1 MWCVNGDGPG
11 PAPSPSVDQSDPRC
25 VNTRFYA
32 TAPLSSSW
40 SRFTDPSLTP
50 SPTDAMSLR
59 VLEIIFFLYFASHVP
74 ITLCIDLQAL
84 LPGQVYPQPL
94 RDLLRWYAERFKDPM
109 MLDPPPW
116 FRSFIVC
123 EALLQT
129 PFFPVAAYAFLREAE
144 GATGEPGSSS
154 SSLSPQ
160 RVHLTEPVAPPSVTG
175 SPCQTGR
182 GSGGVLL
189 LVSGPGTAQTPP
201 LMDLSRNNTGQSN
214 LIQVPGGCRWIRT
227 PAIIYSTH
235 VATTLVPILAH
246 ILFHQFPTAP
256 HPGPQTLQERWL
268 LVSIYAPYLLVPVL
282 ILLTMLLSSTYSSA
296 PRSGPTRTNPRSGRR
311 RLTLSRAEGSCIK
324 AELGSQCQCCLS
336 VKSPRPEETELDSYL
351 TLHRSYYP
359 GRTVCGR
366 GGRPQLLPVLTLAAT
381 AAPTEEDE
389 PLLFPLRCLHGHV
402 PQARHHVDRASAR
415 VVRCA
420 REPPRR
426 AAVQLGQRPT
436 AGTEKPRQP
445 VKKQQ
450 QDRLDYLPQREESS
464 IRGHPPLRSTPQE
477 QQHPRQPVTMET
489 VGDFE
494 YSRKDLVGHGAF
506 AVVFKGR
513 HRKKTDWEVAIKC
526 INKKNLSKSQILL
539 GKEIKIL
546 KELQH
551 ENIVALYD
559 VQETPNSVFL
569 VMEYCNGG
577 DLADYLQAKGTL
589 REETLK
595 VFLQQIAAA
604 MRILNSKGII
614 HRDLKPQN
622 ILLSYTG
629 RKKSNISGIRIKI
642 ADFGFARYLQ
652 SNMMAATLCGSPM
665 YMAPEVIM
673 SQNYDAKADLWSI
686 GTVIYQCLV
695 GKPPFQANSPQDLRM
710 FYEKNKNLQPIIPR
724 ETSPQLSDLL
734 LGLLQ
739 RNQKDRMDFDT
750 FFSHPFLEPS
760 ATIKKSCPVPVPS
773 ASNTVTDCSCG
784 SSPCIR
790 YNSPPVSLQ
799 GARPSGELYGGPE
812 GPKAKVTSHSFR
824 AVCDTA
830 AEEEEEEEEEEV
842 QGEFCSL
849 PDMQTLAE
857 DGLSSPPLGPP
868 NFLQLSKES
877 AGSTSSKNSS
887 CDTDDFVLVPHIST
901 DSSHTAQLC
910 TCHWLAP
917 PPQEDGLEADWL
929 KLVPELSSEVN
940 KELRLRRLASTG
952 LLLDSRCPAAS
963 SPPSDCSLLL
973 PSPLPPG
980 PSRQQQPTPGQTPM
994 VSPRAETT
1002 PIPVPT
1008 QVRNYQRI
1016 KQNLSSS
1023 PTTTL
1028 YSSPRSGTV
1037 RRSNTSPMG
1046 FPKVGSGSPSSAD
1059 VPQTVGRRL
1068 STGSSRPYS
1077 PSPLVGTIPE
1087 QLGHCC
1093 CHLQGHEPRSRSSS
1107 GGSPVPSSQLLG
1119 ARLQSAP
1126 TLTEVYQTRQ
1136 KLHKQLSDPVQPS
1149 SSCSHSPQLGR
1160 PANLGSSPT
1169 KLLGSSPRTSDWLQK
1184 SPLPTIIGSPT
1195 KIISAPFKIPKTQ
1208 ASCNLM
1214 ALADSPAPSKML
1226 ADVRDVCAHHCSPY
1240 IGGRP
1245 AAPEASRTFGRSVS
1259 TGRLS
1264 EQPIRITLGGQ
1275 TNQGSTESL
1284 NTERP
1289 MDTAPAGPSGLAPG
1303 GSASPRTVMF
1313 TVGSPPSS
1321 STPPTCSHLCTR
1333 PRTTSVGSNSS
1344 AGSLCSTS
1352 GRNYVGSPP
1361 GMAMGSSPPGGF
1373 GGGQLVPGSDGAPSS
1388 LRYTPLVLDLALDL
1402 FLVLVMDLVLV
1413 LVLAL
1418 VMDLDLVLVLALVM
1432 DLDLVLVMVLVLA
1445 LALDLFLV
1453 LVMDLVLV
1461 LALVMD
1467 LDLVLVLVM
1476 VLVLAL
1482 ALVLFLVLVMDLV
1495 LREHTDTLMHLRMML
1510 SFTDCVLEMAAVRAG
1525 GADLGVSA
1533 ASLYPPRT
1541 VWWWIRSASSV
1552 KSGGKQVE
1560 QLVLY
1565 MKAAQ
1570 LLASSLHLAKAQI
1583 KSAKLNPSTAV
1594 KQGETHLHLSLLCT
1608 HCTCDLTHLTSSPC
1622 CSSSSSSPC
1631 SSSSSSSSVVKNLND
1646 RYKSCISLCRRLTDK
1661 LNHFFSD
1668 KQRFVDEI
1676 NSVTAE
1682 KLIYNHAVEMV
1693 QSAAL
1698 DEMFKQTE
1706 DIAYRYSKAAML
1718 LDGLSKILQ
1727 DPTDIENVVKY
1738 KASVDRRISAL
1749 CYCTVTLYE

>member
-1 MWCVNGDGPG
+1 
-11 PAPSPSVDQSDPRC
+11 
-25 VNTRFYA
+25 
-32 TAPLSSSW
+32 
-40 SRFTDPSLTP
+40 
-50 SPTDAMSLR
+50 
-59 VLEIIFFLYFASHVP
+59 
-74 ITLCIDLQAL
+74 
-84 LPGQVYPQPL
+84 
-94 RDLLRWYAERFKDPM
+94 
-109 MLDPPPW
+109 
-116 FRSFIVC
+116 
-123 EALLQT
+123 
-129 PFFPVAAYAFLREAE
+129 
-144 GATGEPGSSS
+144 
-154 SSLSPQ
+154 
-160 RVHLTEPVAPPSVTG
+160 
-175 SPCQTGR
+175 
-182 GSGGVLL
+182 
-189 LVSGPGTAQTPP
+189 
-201 LMDLSRNNTGQSN
+201 
-214 LIQVPGGCRWIRT
+214 
-227 PAIIYSTH
+227 
-235 VATTLVPILAH
+235 
-246 ILFHQFPTAP
+246 
-256 HPGPQTLQERWL
+256 
-268 LVSIYAPYLLVPVL
+268 
-282 ILLTMLLSSTYSSA
+282 
-296 PRSGPTRTNPRSGRR
+296 
-311 RLTLSRAEGSCIK
+311 
-324 AELGSQCQCCLS
+324 
-336 VKSPRPEETELDSYL
+336 
-351 TLHRSYYP
+351 
-359 GRTVCGR
+359 
-366 GGRPQLLPVLTLAAT
+366 
-381 AAPTEEDE
+381 
-389 PLLFPLRCLHGHV
+389 
-402 PQARHHVDRASAR
+402 
-415 VVRCA
+415 
-420 REPPRR
+420 
-426 AAVQLGQRPT
+426 
-436 AGTEKPRQP
+436 
-445 VKKQQ
+445 
-450 QDRLDYLPQREESS
+450 
-464 IRGHPPLRSTPQE
+464 
-477 QQHPRQPVTMET
+477 MET

-546 KELQH
+546 K
-551 ENIVALYD
+551 
-559 VQETPNSVFL
+559 
-569 VMEYCNGG
+569 YCNGG

-622 ILLSYTG
+622 ILLSYSG

-760 ATIKKSCPVPVPS
+760 STIKKSCPVPVPS

-790 YNSPPVSLQ
+790 YNSPP
-799 GARPSGELYGGPE
+799 
-812 GPKAKVTSHSFR
+812 
-824 AVCDTA
+824 
-830 AEEEEEEEEEEV
+830 
-842 QGEFCSL
+842 SL

-901 DSSHTAQLC
+901 DSC
-910 TCHWLAP
+910 
-917 PPQEDGLEADWL
+917 E
-929 KLVPELSSEVN
+929 
-940 KELRLRRLASTG
+940 
-952 LLLDSRCPAAS
+952 
-963 SPPSDCSLLL
+963 
-973 PSPLPPG
+973 
-980 PSRQQQPTPGQTPM
+980 
-994 VSPRAETT
+994 
-1002 PIPVPT
+1002 
-1008 QVRNYQRI
+1008 
-1016 KQNLSSS
+1016 
-1023 PTTTL
+1023 
-1028 YSSPRSGTV
+1028 SGTV

-1046 FPKVGSGSPSSAD
+1046 FPKVGSGSPISAD
-1059 VPQTVGRRL
+1059 IPQTVGRRL

-1077 PSPLVGTIPE
+1077 PSPLGTNFRLWNRP
-1087 QLGHCC
+1087 
-1093 CHLQGHEPRSRSSS
+1093 S
-1107 GGSPVPSSQLLG
+1107 GSPVPSSQLLG
-1119 ARLQSAP
+1119 ARLHSAP

-1195 KIISAPFKIPKTQ
+1195 KITSAPFKIPKTQ

-1214 ALADSPAPSKML
+1214 ALADSPVPTKTL

-1240 IGGRP
+1240 AGGFFLVWP
-1245 AAPEASRTFGRSVS
+1245 LRSVS

-1275 TNQGSTESL
+1275 AYQGSTDSL

-1289 MDTAPAGPSGLAPG
+1289 MDTAPAGPVGLPQGA
-1303 GSASPRTVMF
+1303 SASPRTVLF
-1313 TVGSPPSS
+1313 TVGSPPNS
-1321 STPPTCSHLCTR
+1321 STPPTCSHPL
-1333 PRTTSVGSNSS
+1333 GSNSS
-1344 AGSLCSTS
+1344 A
-1352 GRNYVGSPP
+1352 
-1361 GMAMGSSPPGGF
+1361 GGF
-1373 GGGQLVPGSDGAPSS
+1373 GGGQLVPGADGAPSS
-1388 LRYTPLVLDLALDL
+1388 LRYVPYGTSPPSLEGFITFEAPELPEETL
-1402 FLVLVMDLVLV
+1402 ME
-1413 LVLAL
+1413 
-1418 VMDLDLVLVLALVM
+1418 
-1432 DLDLVLVMVLVLA
+1432 
-1445 LALDLFLV
+1445 
-1453 LVMDLVLV
+1453 
-1461 LALVMD
+1461 
-1467 LDLVLVLVM
+1467 
-1476 VLVLAL
+1476 
-1482 ALVLFLVLVMDLV
+1482 
-1495 LREHTDTLMHLRMML
+1495 REHTDTLMHLRMML
-1510 SFTDCVLEMAAVRAG
+1510 SFTDCVLEMAAVRASG
-1525 GADLGVSA
+1525 TELGASA
-1533 ASLYPPRT
+1533 ASLYPPQD
-1541 VWWWIRSASSV
+1541 SV
-1552 KSGGKQVE
+1552 VVDQISQLSKEWGQVE

-1570 LLASSLHLAKAQI
+1570 LLASSLHLAKAEI
-1583 KSAKLNPSTAV
+1583 KAAKLNPSTAV
-1594 KQGETHLHLSLLCT
+1594 KQ
-1608 HCTCDLTHLTSSPC
+1608 
-1622 CSSSSSSPC
+1622 
-1631 SSSSSSSSVVKNLND
+1631 VVKNLNE

-1682 KLIYNHAVEMV
+1682 KLIYSHAVEMV

-1727 DPTDIENVVKY
+1727 DPTDVENVVKCEN

>member
-1 MWCVNGDGPG
+1 
-11 PAPSPSVDQSDPRC
+11 
-25 VNTRFYA
+25 
-32 TAPLSSSW
+32 
-40 SRFTDPSLTP
+40 
-50 SPTDAMSLR
+50 
-59 VLEIIFFLYFASHVP
+59 
-74 ITLCIDLQAL
+74 
-84 LPGQVYPQPL
+84 
-94 RDLLRWYAERFKDPM
+94 
-109 MLDPPPW
+109 
-116 FRSFIVC
+116 
-123 EALLQT
+123 
-129 PFFPVAAYAFLREAE
+129 
-144 GATGEPGSSS
+144 
-154 SSLSPQ
+154 
-160 RVHLTEPVAPPSVTG
+160 
-175 SPCQTGR
+175 
-182 GSGGVLL
+182 
-189 LVSGPGTAQTPP
+189 
-201 LMDLSRNNTGQSN
+201 
-214 LIQVPGGCRWIRT
+214 
-227 PAIIYSTH
+227 
-235 VATTLVPILAH
+235 
-246 ILFHQFPTAP
+246 
-256 HPGPQTLQERWL
+256 
-268 LVSIYAPYLLVPVL
+268 
-282 ILLTMLLSSTYSSA
+282 
-296 PRSGPTRTNPRSGRR
+296 
-311 RLTLSRAEGSCIK
+311 
-324 AELGSQCQCCLS
+324 
-336 VKSPRPEETELDSYL
+336 
-351 TLHRSYYP
+351 
-359 GRTVCGR
+359 
-366 GGRPQLLPVLTLAAT
+366 
-381 AAPTEEDE
+381 
-389 PLLFPLRCLHGHV
+389 
-402 PQARHHVDRASAR
+402 
-415 VVRCA
+415 
-420 REPPRR
+420 
-426 AAVQLGQRPT
+426 
-436 AGTEKPRQP
+436 
-445 VKKQQ
+445 
-450 QDRLDYLPQREESS
+450 
-464 IRGHPPLRSTPQE
+464 
-477 QQHPRQPVTMET
+477 MET

-513 HRKKTDWEVAIKC
+513 HRKKTDWEVAIKS

-546 KELQH
+546 KEPINLLKL
-551 ENIVALYD
+551 NVIVADGVCLSLHT
-559 VQETPNSVFL
+559 Q
-569 VMEYCNGG
+569 YCNGG

-589 REETLK
+589 REDTLR

-622 ILLSYTG
+622 ILLSYVG

-750 FFSHPFLEPS
+750 FFSHPFLES
-760 ATIKKSCPVPVPS
+760 SSTIKKSCPVPVPIT
-773 ASNTVTDCSCG
+773 SNPVTDSSCG

-790 YNSPPVSLQ
+790 YSSPP
-799 GARPSGELYGGPE
+799 
-812 GPKAKVTSHSFR
+812 
-824 AVCDTA
+824 
-830 AEEEEEEEEEEV
+830 
-842 QGEFCSL
+842 SL

-887 CDTDDFVLVPHIST
+887 CDTDDFVLVPHISA
-901 DSSHTAQLC
+901 DSYDQPMGPGRRA
-910 TCHWLAP
+910 
-917 PPQEDGLEADWL
+917 
-929 KLVPELSSEVN
+929 SSEF
-940 KELRLRRLASTG
+940 LMCG
-952 LLLDSRCPAAS
+952 GQP
-963 SPPSDCSLLL
+963 
-973 PSPLPPG
+973 
-980 PSRQQQPTPGQTPM
+980 QPTPGQTPM

-1023 PTTTL
+1023 PNTTL

-1077 PSPLVGTIPE
+1077 PSPLGK
-1087 QLGHCC
+1087 GH
-1093 CHLQGHEPRSRSSS
+1093 LSSLLTNLS
-1107 GGSPVPSSQLLG
+1107 SPIPSSQLLG

-1126 TLTEVYQTRQ
+1126 ILTEVYQTRQ

-1195 KIISAPFKIPKTQ
+1195 KTISAPFKIPKTQ

-1214 ALADSPAPSKML
+1214 ALADSPQPTRML
-1226 ADVRDVCAHHCSPY
+1226 ADAHDVCGHHSNPFLA
-1240 IGGRP
+1240 GRP
-1245 AAPEASRTFGRSVS
+1245 AAPEGSRTFGRSVS

-1264 EQPIRITLGGQ
+1264 DHPIRITLGGQ
-1275 TNQGSTESL
+1275 PYQGSSDSL

-1289 MDTAPAGPSGLAPG
+1289 MDTAPAGPSTLAHG
-1303 GSASPRTVMF
+1303 GSASPRTVLF
-1313 TVGSPPSS
+1313 TVGSPPKS
-1321 STPPTCSHLCTR
+1321 STPPTCSHLGTR
-1333 PRTTSVGSNSS
+1333 SRTTSVGSNSS
-1344 AGSLCSTS
+1344 AGSLCSVS
-1352 GRNYVGSPP
+1352 GRVYVGSPP
-1361 GMAMGSSPPGGF
+1361 GMAIGSSPPGGY
-1373 GGGQLVPGSDGAPSS
+1373 GGGQLAPGAEGAPSS
-1388 LRYTPLVLDLALDL
+1388 LRYVPYGTSPPSLEGFITFEAPELPEETL
-1402 FLVLVMDLVLV
+1402 ME
-1413 LVLAL
+1413 
-1418 VMDLDLVLVLALVM
+1418 
-1432 DLDLVLVMVLVLA
+1432 
-1445 LALDLFLV
+1445 
-1453 LVMDLVLV
+1453 
-1461 LALVMD
+1461 
-1467 LDLVLVLVM
+1467 
-1476 VLVLAL
+1476 
-1482 ALVLFLVLVMDLV
+1482 
-1495 LREHTDTLMHLRMML
+1495 REHTDTLMHLRMML
-1510 SFTDCVLEMAAVRAG
+1510 SFTDCILEMAALRAG
-1525 GADLGVSA
+1525 GTELGISA
-1533 ASLYPPRT
+1533 ASLYPPQD
-1541 VWWWIRSASSV
+1541 SV
-1552 KSGGKQVE
+1552 VVDQISQLSKEWGQVE

-1594 KQGETHLHLSLLCT
+1594 KQ
-1608 HCTCDLTHLTSSPC
+1608 
-1622 CSSSSSSPC
+1622 
-1631 SSSSSSSSVVKNLND
+1631 VVKSLNE
-1646 RYKSCISLCRRLTDK
+1646 RYKSCISLCRQLTDK

-1682 KLIYNHAVEMV
+1682 KLVYNHAVELV

-1706 DIAYRYSKAAML
+1706 DIAYRYSKASML

-1727 DPTDIENVVKY
+1727 DPTDIENVMKY

>member
-1 MWCVNGDGPG
+1 
-11 PAPSPSVDQSDPRC
+11 
-25 VNTRFYA
+25 
-32 TAPLSSSW
+32 
-40 SRFTDPSLTP
+40 
-50 SPTDAMSLR
+50 
-59 VLEIIFFLYFASHVP
+59 
-74 ITLCIDLQAL
+74 
-84 LPGQVYPQPL
+84 
-94 RDLLRWYAERFKDPM
+94 
-109 MLDPPPW
+109 
-116 FRSFIVC
+116 
-123 EALLQT
+123 
-129 PFFPVAAYAFLREAE
+129 
-144 GATGEPGSSS
+144 
-154 SSLSPQ
+154 
-160 RVHLTEPVAPPSVTG
+160 
-175 SPCQTGR
+175 
-182 GSGGVLL
+182 
-189 LVSGPGTAQTPP
+189 
-201 LMDLSRNNTGQSN
+201 
-214 LIQVPGGCRWIRT
+214 
-227 PAIIYSTH
+227 
-235 VATTLVPILAH
+235 
-246 ILFHQFPTAP
+246 
-256 HPGPQTLQERWL
+256 
-268 LVSIYAPYLLVPVL
+268 
-282 ILLTMLLSSTYSSA
+282 
-296 PRSGPTRTNPRSGRR
+296 
-311 RLTLSRAEGSCIK
+311 
-324 AELGSQCQCCLS
+324 
-336 VKSPRPEETELDSYL
+336 
-351 TLHRSYYP
+351 
-359 GRTVCGR
+359 
-366 GGRPQLLPVLTLAAT
+366 
-381 AAPTEEDE
+381 
-389 PLLFPLRCLHGHV
+389 
-402 PQARHHVDRASAR
+402 
-415 VVRCA
+415 
-420 REPPRR
+420 
-426 AAVQLGQRPT
+426 
-436 AGTEKPRQP
+436 
-445 VKKQQ
+445 
-450 QDRLDYLPQREESS
+450 
-464 IRGHPPLRSTPQE
+464 
-477 QQHPRQPVTMET
+477 MET

-595 VFLQQIAAA
+595 VFLQQISAA

-739 RNQKDRMDFDT
+739 RNQKDRMDFDA
-750 FFSHPFLEPS
+750 FFSHPFMEPS
-760 ATIKKSCPVPVPS
+760 STIKKSCPVPVPS

-790 YNSPPVSLQ
+790 YNSPP
-799 GARPSGELYGGPE
+799 
-812 GPKAKVTSHSFR
+812 
-824 AVCDTA
+824 
-830 AEEEEEEEEEEV
+830 
-842 QGEFCSL
+842 SL

-901 DSSHTAQLC
+901 DSYDQ
-910 TCHWLAP
+910 P
-917 PPQEDGLEADWL
+917 MGVGRRP
-929 KLVPELSSEVN
+929 SSEF
-940 KELRLRRLASTG
+940 LMCG
-952 LLLDSRCPAAS
+952 GQP
-963 SPPSDCSLLL
+963 
-973 PSPLPPG
+973 
-980 PSRQQQPTPGQTPM
+980 QPTPGQTPM

-1059 VPQTVGRRL
+1059 VAQTVGRRL

-1093 CHLQGHEPRSRSSS
+1093 CHLQSHEPRSRSSS
-1107 GGSPVPSSQLLG
+1107 GGRCTGSPVPSSQLLG

-1136 KLHKQLSDPVQPS
+1136 KLHKQLSDPVQPSSSS

-1214 ALADSPAPSKML
+1214 ALADSPVPAKML
-1226 ADVRDVCAHHCSPY
+1226 ADVRDICAHHCSPY
-1240 IGGRP
+1240 LTGRP

-1275 TNQGSTESL
+1275 AYQGSTESL

-1289 MDTAPAGPSGLAPG
+1289 MDTAPAGPSGLAHG
-1303 GSASPRTVMF
+1303 GSASPRTVLF
-1313 TVGSPPSS
+1313 TVGSPPNS

-1373 GGGQLVPGSDGAPSS
+1373 GGGQLVPGAEGAPSS
-1388 LRYTPLVLDLALDL
+1388 LRYVPYGTSPPSLEGFITFEAPELPEETL
-1402 FLVLVMDLVLV
+1402 ME
-1413 LVLAL
+1413 
-1418 VMDLDLVLVLALVM
+1418 
-1432 DLDLVLVMVLVLA
+1432 
-1445 LALDLFLV
+1445 
-1453 LVMDLVLV
+1453 
-1461 LALVMD
+1461 
-1467 LDLVLVLVM
+1467 
-1476 VLVLAL
+1476 
-1482 ALVLFLVLVMDLV
+1482 
-1495 LREHTDTLMHLRMML
+1495 REHTDTLMYLRMML

-1525 GADLGVSA
+1525 GAELGVSA
-1533 ASLYPPRT
+1533 ASLYPPQD
-1541 VWWWIRSASSV
+1541 SV
-1552 KSGGKQVE
+1552 VVDQISQLSKEWGQVE

-1594 KQGETHLHLSLLCT
+1594 KQ
-1608 HCTCDLTHLTSSPC
+1608 
-1622 CSSSSSSPC
+1622 
-1631 SSSSSSSSVVKNLND
+1631 VVKNLNE

-1727 DPTDIENVVKY
+1727 DPTDIENVVK
-1738 KASVDRRISAL
+1738 
-1749 CYCTVTLYE
+1749 CEN

>member
-1 MWCVNGDGPG
+1 EF
-11 PAPSPSVDQSDPRC
+11 SYQ
-25 VNTRFYA
+25 
-32 TAPLSSSW
+32 
-40 SRFTDPSLTP
+40 
-50 SPTDAMSLR
+50 
-59 VLEIIFFLYFASHVP
+59 IFFL
-74 ITLCIDLQAL
+74 CKR
-84 LPGQVYPQPL
+84 G
-94 RDLLRWYAERFKDPM
+94 FK
-109 MLDPPPW
+109 
-116 FRSFIVC
+116 
-123 EALLQT
+123 A
-129 PFFPVAAYAFLREAE
+129 
-144 GATGEPGSSS
+144 
-154 SSLSPQ
+154 
-160 RVHLTEPVAPPSVTG
+160 
-175 SPCQTGR
+175 
-182 GSGGVLL
+182 
-189 LVSGPGTAQTPP
+189 
-201 LMDLSRNNTGQSN
+201 
-214 LIQVPGGCRWIRT
+214 
-227 PAIIYSTH
+227 
-235 VATTLVPILAH
+235 
-246 ILFHQFPTAP
+246 
-256 HPGPQTLQERWL
+256 
-268 LVSIYAPYLLVPVL
+268 
-282 ILLTMLLSSTYSSA
+282 
-296 PRSGPTRTNPRSGRR
+296 
-311 RLTLSRAEGSCIK
+311 
-324 AELGSQCQCCLS
+324 
-336 VKSPRPEETELDSYL
+336 
-351 TLHRSYYP
+351 
-359 GRTVCGR
+359 
-366 GGRPQLLPVLTLAAT
+366 
-381 AAPTEEDE
+381 
-389 PLLFPLRCLHGHV
+389 
-402 PQARHHVDRASAR
+402 
-415 VVRCA
+415 
-420 REPPRR
+420 
-426 AAVQLGQRPT
+426 
-436 AGTEKPRQP
+436 
-445 VKKQQ
+445 
-450 QDRLDYLPQREESS
+450 
-464 IRGHPPLRSTPQE
+464 
-477 QQHPRQPVTMET
+477 
-489 VGDFE
+489 
-494 YSRKDLVGHGAF
+494 
-506 AVVFKGR
+506 
-513 HRKKTDWEVAIKC
+513 KTDWEVAIKS

-546 KELQH
+546 KLLMV
-551 ENIVALYD
+551 IVCLPT
-559 VQETPNSVFL
+559 Q
-569 VMEYCNGG
+569 YCNGG

-589 REETLK
+589 REDTLR

-622 ILLSYTG
+622 ILLSYAG

-724 ETSPQLSDLL
+724 ETSPPLSDLL

-760 ATIKKSCPVPVPS
+760 STIKKSCPVPVPI
-773 ASNTVTDCSCG
+773 ASNAVTDSSCG

-790 YNSPPVSLQ
+790 YNSPP
-799 GARPSGELYGGPE
+799 
-812 GPKAKVTSHSFR
+812 
-824 AVCDTA
+824 
-830 AEEEEEEEEEEV
+830 
-842 QGEFCSL
+842 SL

-877 AGSTSSKNSS
+877 AGSSSSKNSS
-887 CDTDDFVLVPHIST
+887 CDTDDFVLVPHISA
-901 DSSHTAQLC
+901 DSYDQPMA
-910 TCHWLAP
+910 AGRRP
-917 PPQEDGLEADWL
+917 
-929 KLVPELSSEVN
+929 SSEF
-940 KELRLRRLASTG
+940 LMCG
-952 LLLDSRCPAAS
+952 
-963 SPPSDCSLLL
+963 
-973 PSPLPPG
+973 G
-980 PSRQQQPTPGQTPM
+980 QPQLTSGQTPM

-1046 FPKVGSGSPSSAD
+1046 FPKVGSGSPSAAD
-1059 VPQTVGRRL
+1059 IAQTVGRRL

-1077 PSPLVGTIPE
+1077 PSPLGKKLCGA
-1087 QLGHCC
+1087 QL
-1093 CHLQGHEPRSRSSS
+1093 RSS
-1107 GGSPVPSSQLLG
+1107 GSPVPSSQLLG

-1136 KLHKQLSDPVQPS
+1136 KLHKQLSDPVQPSS

-1195 KIISAPFKIPKTQ
+1195 KTISAPFKIPKTQ

-1214 ALADSPAPSKML
+1214 ALVDGPQPTKTL
-1226 ADVRDVCAHHCSPY
+1226 ADARDICVHHCSPY
-1240 IGGRP
+1240 LAGRA

-1275 TNQGSTESL
+1275 AYQGSTDSL

-1289 MDTAPAGPSGLAPG
+1289 MDTAPAGC
-1303 GSASPRTVMF
+1303 GSASPRTVLF

-1321 STPPTCSHLCTR
+1321 STPPTCSHLGTR

-1352 GRNYVGSPP
+1352 GRVYVGSPP
-1361 GMAMGSSPPGGF
+1361 GMAMGSSPPGGGF
-1373 GGGQLVPGSDGAPSS
+1373 GGGS
-1388 LRYTPLVLDLALDL
+1388 LRYVPYGTSPPSLEGFITFEAPELPEETL
-1402 FLVLVMDLVLV
+1402 ME
-1413 LVLAL
+1413 
-1418 VMDLDLVLVLALVM
+1418 
-1432 DLDLVLVMVLVLA
+1432 
-1445 LALDLFLV
+1445 
-1453 LVMDLVLV
+1453 
-1461 LALVMD
+1461 
-1467 LDLVLVLVM
+1467 
-1476 VLVLAL
+1476 
-1482 ALVLFLVLVMDLV
+1482 
-1495 LREHTDTLMHLRMML
+1495 REHTDTLIHLRMML
-1510 SFTDCVLEMAAVRAG
+1510 SFTDCVLEMAAIRAG
-1525 GADLGVSA
+1525 GAELGVSA
-1533 ASLYPPRT
+1533 ASLYPPQD
-1541 VWWWIRSASSV
+1541 SV
-1552 KSGGKQVE
+1552 VVDQISQLSKEWGQVE

-1583 KSAKLNPSTAV
+1583 KSAKLNPSSAV
-1594 KQGETHLHLSLLCT
+1594 KQ
-1608 HCTCDLTHLTSSPC
+1608 
-1622 CSSSSSSPC
+1622 
-1631 SSSSSSSSVVKNLND
+1631 VVKNLND

-1727 DPTDIENVVKY
+1727 DPTDIENVVKCD
-1738 KASVDRRISAL
+1738 VDRRISAL

>member
-1 MWCVNGDGPG
+1 
-11 PAPSPSVDQSDPRC
+11 
-25 VNTRFYA
+25 
-32 TAPLSSSW
+32 
-40 SRFTDPSLTP
+40 
-50 SPTDAMSLR
+50 
-59 VLEIIFFLYFASHVP
+59 
-74 ITLCIDLQAL
+74 
-84 LPGQVYPQPL
+84 
-94 RDLLRWYAERFKDPM
+94 
-109 MLDPPPW
+109 
-116 FRSFIVC
+116 
-123 EALLQT
+123 
-129 PFFPVAAYAFLREAE
+129 
-144 GATGEPGSSS
+144 
-154 SSLSPQ
+154 
-160 RVHLTEPVAPPSVTG
+160 
-175 SPCQTGR
+175 
-182 GSGGVLL
+182 
-189 LVSGPGTAQTPP
+189 
-201 LMDLSRNNTGQSN
+201 
-214 LIQVPGGCRWIRT
+214 
-227 PAIIYSTH
+227 
-235 VATTLVPILAH
+235 
-246 ILFHQFPTAP
+246 
-256 HPGPQTLQERWL
+256 
-268 LVSIYAPYLLVPVL
+268 
-282 ILLTMLLSSTYSSA
+282 
-296 PRSGPTRTNPRSGRR
+296 
-311 RLTLSRAEGSCIK
+311 
-324 AELGSQCQCCLS
+324 
-336 VKSPRPEETELDSYL
+336 
-351 TLHRSYYP
+351 
-359 GRTVCGR
+359 
-366 GGRPQLLPVLTLAAT
+366 
-381 AAPTEEDE
+381 
-389 PLLFPLRCLHGHV
+389 
-402 PQARHHVDRASAR
+402 
-415 VVRCA
+415 
-420 REPPRR
+420 
-426 AAVQLGQRPT
+426 
-436 AGTEKPRQP
+436 
-445 VKKQQ
+445 
-450 QDRLDYLPQREESS
+450 
-464 IRGHPPLRSTPQE
+464 
-477 QQHPRQPVTMET
+477 MET

-513 HRKKTDWEVAIKC
+513 HRKKTDWEVAIKS

-546 KELQH
+546 KVSMTL
-551 ENIVALYD
+551 
-559 VQETPNSVFL
+559 NSFSPISS
-569 VMEYCNGG
+569 YCNGG

-589 REETLK
+589 REETLR

-622 ILLSYTG
+622 ILLSYVG

-739 RNQKDRMDFDT
+739 RNQKDRMDFSKST
-750 FFSHPFLEPS
+750 LQIHCHFLFPLFSLTPS
-760 ATIKKSCPVPVPS
+760 LS
-773 ASNTVTDCSCG
+773 
-784 SSPCIR
+784 
-790 YNSPPVSLQ
+790 
-799 GARPSGELYGGPE
+799 
-812 GPKAKVTSHSFR
+812 
-824 AVCDTA
+824 VCT
-830 AEEEEEEEEEEV
+830 
-842 QGEFCSL
+842 QSL
-849 PDMQTLAE
+849 PDMQTLTE
-857 DGLSSPPLGPP
+857 DGLSSSPLGPP
-868 NFLQLSKES
+868 NILQLSKES
-877 AGSTSSKNSS
+877 GESTSSKNSS

-901 DSSHTAQLC
+901 DSYDQPMGAC
-910 TCHWLAP
+910 RRP
-917 PPQEDGLEADWL
+917 
-929 KLVPELSSEVN
+929 SSEF
-940 KELRLRRLASTG
+940 LMCGG
-952 LLLDSRCPAAS
+952 L
-963 SPPSDCSLLL
+963 
-973 PSPLPPG
+973 
-980 PSRQQQPTPGQTPM
+980 TPM
-994 VSPRAETT
+994 VSPWTETT

-1046 FPKVGSGSPSSAD
+1046 FPKMGSGSPNSAD
-1059 VPQTVGRRL
+1059 VSQTVGRRL

-1093 CHLQGHEPRSRSSS
+1093 YHLQNQEPRSRSSS
-1107 GGSPVPSSQLLG
+1107 GGSPVPSPQLLG

-1136 KLHKQLSDPVQPS
+1136 KLHKQLSDPVKPSS
-1149 SSCSHSPQLGR
+1149 SSCSHSPQLSR
-1160 PANLGSSPT
+1160 LANLGSSPT

-1195 KIISAPFKIPKTQ
+1195 KTISTPFKIPKTQ

-1214 ALADSPAPSKML
+1214 ALADSPGPTRTL
-1226 ADVRDVCAHHCSPY
+1226 ADGRDICAHHSSPY
-1240 IGGRP
+1240 FTGRP

-1264 EQPIRITLGGQ
+1264 EQPVRITLGGQ
-1275 TNQGSTESL
+1275 AYQGSTDSL

-1289 MDTAPAGPSGLAPG
+1289 MDTAPPGPTALAQG
-1303 GSASPRTVMF
+1303 GSVSPRTVLF
-1313 TVGSPPSS
+1313 TVGSPPNST
-1321 STPPTCSHLCTR
+1321 TPPTCSNLGIR

-1352 GRNYVGSPP
+1352 GRVYVGSPP

-1373 GGGQLVPGSDGAPSS
+1373 GGGQVPVAEGAPSS
-1388 LRYTPLVLDLALDL
+1388 LRYVPYGTSPPSLEGFITFEAPELPEETL
-1402 FLVLVMDLVLV
+1402 ME
-1413 LVLAL
+1413 
-1418 VMDLDLVLVLALVM
+1418 
-1432 DLDLVLVMVLVLA
+1432 
-1445 LALDLFLV
+1445 
-1453 LVMDLVLV
+1453 
-1461 LALVMD
+1461 
-1467 LDLVLVLVM
+1467 
-1476 VLVLAL
+1476 
-1482 ALVLFLVLVMDLV
+1482 
-1495 LREHTDTLMHLRMML
+1495 REHTDTLMHLRMML

-1525 GADLGVSA
+1525 GTELGMSA
-1533 ASLYPPRT
+1533 ASLYPPQD
-1541 VWWWIRSASSV
+1541 SV
-1552 KSGGKQVE
+1552 VVDQISQLSKEWGQVE

-1583 KSAKLNPSTAV
+1583 KSAKLNPSSAV
-1594 KQGETHLHLSLLCT
+1594 KQ
-1608 HCTCDLTHLTSSPC
+1608 
-1622 CSSSSSSPC
+1622 
-1631 SSSSSSSSVVKNLND
+1631 VVKNLNE
-1646 RYKSCISLCRRLTDK
+1646 RYKSCISLCRQLTDK

>member
-1 MWCVNGDGPG
+1 
-11 PAPSPSVDQSDPRC
+11 
-25 VNTRFYA
+25 
-32 TAPLSSSW
+32 
-40 SRFTDPSLTP
+40 
-50 SPTDAMSLR
+50 
-59 VLEIIFFLYFASHVP
+59 
-74 ITLCIDLQAL
+74 
-84 LPGQVYPQPL
+84 
-94 RDLLRWYAERFKDPM
+94 
-109 MLDPPPW
+109 
-116 FRSFIVC
+116 
-123 EALLQT
+123 
-129 PFFPVAAYAFLREAE
+129 
-144 GATGEPGSSS
+144 
-154 SSLSPQ
+154 
-160 RVHLTEPVAPPSVTG
+160 
-175 SPCQTGR
+175 
-182 GSGGVLL
+182 
-189 LVSGPGTAQTPP
+189 
-201 LMDLSRNNTGQSN
+201 
-214 LIQVPGGCRWIRT
+214 
-227 PAIIYSTH
+227 
-235 VATTLVPILAH
+235 
-246 ILFHQFPTAP
+246 
-256 HPGPQTLQERWL
+256 
-268 LVSIYAPYLLVPVL
+268 
-282 ILLTMLLSSTYSSA
+282 
-296 PRSGPTRTNPRSGRR
+296 
-311 RLTLSRAEGSCIK
+311 
-324 AELGSQCQCCLS
+324 
-336 VKSPRPEETELDSYL
+336 
-351 TLHRSYYP
+351 
-359 GRTVCGR
+359 
-366 GGRPQLLPVLTLAAT
+366 
-381 AAPTEEDE
+381 
-389 PLLFPLRCLHGHV
+389 
-402 PQARHHVDRASAR
+402 
-415 VVRCA
+415 
-420 REPPRR
+420 
-426 AAVQLGQRPT
+426 
-436 AGTEKPRQP
+436 
-445 VKKQQ
+445 
-450 QDRLDYLPQREESS
+450 
-464 IRGHPPLRSTPQE
+464 
-477 QQHPRQPVTMET
+477 MET

-513 HRKKTDWEVAIKC
+513 HRKKTDWEVAIKS

-559 VQETPNSVFL
+559 VQETPNAVFL

-589 REETLK
+589 REDTLR

-604 MRILNSKGII
+604 MRILSSKGII

-622 ILLSYTG
+622 ILLSYAG
-629 RKKSNISGIRIKI
+629 RKRSNVSGIRIKI

-652 SNMMAATLCGSPM
+652 NNMMAATLCGSPM

-710 FYEKNKNLQPIIPR
+710 FYEKNKNPQPIIPR
-724 ETSPQLSDLL
+724 ETSQQLGHLL

-739 RNQKDRMDFDT
+739 RNQKDRMDFDA
-750 FFSHPFLEPS
+750 FFSHPFLVPIV
-760 ATIKKSCPVPVPS
+760 TIKKSCPVPVPS
-773 ASNTVTDCSCG
+773 TSNAATDSSCG

-790 YNSPPVSLQ
+790 YNSPP
-799 GARPSGELYGGPE
+799 
-812 GPKAKVTSHSFR
+812 
-824 AVCDTA
+824 
-830 AEEEEEEEEEEV
+830 
-842 QGEFCSL
+842 SL

-887 CDTDDFVLVPHIST
+887 SDTDDFVLVPHIST
-901 DSSHTAQLC
+901 DSYDQPMGA
-910 TCHWLAP
+910 
-917 PPQEDGLEADWL
+917 GRR
-929 KLVPELSSEVN
+929 LSSEW
-940 KELRLRRLASTG
+940 G
-952 LLLDSRCPAAS
+952 QPQPA
-963 SPPSDCSLLL
+963 
-973 PSPLPPG
+973 
-980 PSRQQQPTPGQTPM
+980 PGQTPM

-1008 QVRNYQRI
+1008 QIRNYQRI

-1046 FPKVGSGSPSSAD
+1046 FPKVASGSPSSAD
-1059 VPQTVGRRL
+1059 VPQTVSRRL

-1093 CHLQGHEPRSRSSS
+1093 CHMQSHEPRSRSSS

-1149 SSCSHSPQLGR
+1149 SSASSSSFSHSPQFGR

-1169 KLLGSSPRTSDWLQK
+1169 KLLGTSPRTSDWLQK

-1195 KIISAPFKIPKTQ
+1195 KTISAPFKIPKTQ

-1214 ALADSPAPSKML
+1214 ALADSPVPTKTL
-1226 ADVRDVCAHHCSPY
+1226 ADAREMCAHHCNPY
-1240 IGGRP
+1240 LSGRP

-1264 EQPIRITLGGQ
+1264 EQQIRITLGGQ
-1275 TNQGSTESL
+1275 AYQGSNDSL

-1289 MDTAPAGPSGLAPG
+1289 MDTAPAGPSGLVQG
-1303 GSASPRTVMF
+1303 MSASPRTVLF
-1313 TVGSPPSS
+1313 TVGSPPNS
-1321 STPPTCSHLCTR
+1321 STPPTCSHMGTR

-1344 AGSLCSTS
+1344 GGSLCSTS
-1352 GRNYVGSPP
+1352 GRVYVGSPP
-1361 GMAMGSSPPGGF
+1361 GMAMGCSPPGGF
-1373 GGGQLVPGSDGAPSS
+1373 GVSQVAHGSDGAPSS
-1388 LRYTPLVLDLALDL
+1388 LRYVPYGTSPPSLEGFITFEAPELPEETL
-1402 FLVLVMDLVLV
+1402 ME
-1413 LVLAL
+1413 
-1418 VMDLDLVLVLALVM
+1418 
-1432 DLDLVLVMVLVLA
+1432 
-1445 LALDLFLV
+1445 
-1453 LVMDLVLV
+1453 
-1461 LALVMD
+1461 
-1467 LDLVLVLVM
+1467 
-1476 VLVLAL
+1476 
-1482 ALVLFLVLVMDLV
+1482 
-1495 LREHTDTLMHLRMML
+1495 REHTDTLMYLRMML

-1525 GADLGVSA
+1525 GTELGVSS
-1533 ASLYPPRT
+1533 ASLYPPQD
-1541 VWWWIRSASSV
+1541 SV
-1552 KSGGKQVE
+1552 VVDQISQLSKEWGQVE

-1583 KSAKLNPSTAV
+1583 KSAKLNPSSAV
-1594 KQGETHLHLSLLCT
+1594 KQ
-1608 HCTCDLTHLTSSPC
+1608 
-1622 CSSSSSSPC
+1622 
-1631 SSSSSSSSVVKNLND
+1631 VVKSLNE

-1668 KQRFVDEI
+1668 KQHFMDEI

-1682 KLIYNHAVEMV
+1682 KLIYNNAVEMV